1 MIYSIRKEYINVA
14 QKLLIRC
21 IRMGKT
27 KDKTYWNIPV
37 PKPLDKAV
45 EKALKVDAHVSKADF
60 VRDAVRR
67 MLEKMG
73 LYPLLQNDEK

>member
-1 MIYSIRKEYINVA
+1 LAKQTEK
-14 QKLLIRC
+14 QKALRY
-21 IRMGKT
+21 
-27 KDKTYWNIPV
+27 DKKWCIPV
-37 PKPLDKAV
+37 TEKLDELV
-45 EKALKVDAHVSKADF
+45 EKAVKLDAHVSKADF